1 MQICTPKSP
10 QIHYNYKDN
19 MNSDSI
25 ATYIANLEKE
35 NADLK
40 KRLRKCE
47 EERDMLEYE
56 NMFHYVDSDLSD
68 EESVASDDDSDSDYF
83 VSYNAELTDALDE
96 LAHEEENEFK
106 QAVYEKAANTIYHL
120 DFKVTDGKQLADLP
134 GIGKGI
140 MKKVNEFLETG
151 KTFDTNENIA
161 EQLENLASRSHDE
174 YKIKAYKKAA
184 DAIRTLPFE
193 VTNGSEIS
201 KGPHKIPGI
210 GKSIGYKIDEYIAT
224 GKINHRSQ

>member
-1 MQICTPKSP
+1 
-10 QIHYNYKDN
+10 

-68 EESVASDDDSDSDYF
+68 EESVASDSE
-83 VSYNAELTDALDE
+83 SYNAELTDALDE
-96 LAHEEENEFK
+96 IAYEEENQFK
-106 QAVYEKAANTIYHL
+106 RAVYKKAADTIYHL
-120 DFKVTDGKQLADLP
+120 DFKVTQGEQLADLP

-140 MKKVNEFLETG
+140 INKVNEFLNIR
-151 KTFDTNENIA
+151 KIFDTNENIA
-161 EQLENLASRSHDE
+161 EQLENLAQESRDM
-174 YKIKAYKKAA
+174 YKINAYQKAA
-184 DAIRTLPFE
+184 EAIRKLPFE
-193 VTNGSEIS
+193 VTNGTDIW
-201 KGPHKIPGI
+201 KGPTKVSGI
-210 GKSIGYKIDEYIAT
+210 GRGIAHKIDEYIVT
-224 GKINHRSQ
+224 GRIRRV

>member
-1 MQICTPKSP
+1 
-10 QIHYNYKDN
+10 

-68 EESVASDDDSDSDYF
+68 EESVASDSDSDYF

-96 LAHEEENEFK
+96 LAYEEENQFK
-106 QAVYEKAANTIYHL
+106 RAVYEKAANTIYHL
-120 DFKVTDGKQLADLP
+120 DFKVTQGEQLADLP
-134 GIGKGI
+134 GIGKGV

-161 EQLENLASRSHDE
+161 EQLENLASRSRDE

-184 DAIRTLPFE
+184 DTIRTLPFE
-193 VTNGSEIS
+193 VTNGAEIS
-201 KGPHKIPGI
+201 KGPNKIPGI

-224 GKINHRSQ
+224 GKINHRFQ

>member
-1 MQICTPKSP
+1 
-10 QIHYNYKDN
+10 

-56 NMFHYVDSDLSD
+56 NMFHYVDSELSD
-68 EESVASDDDSDSDYF
+68 EESVASDSDSDSDYF
-83 VSYNAELTDALDE
+83 VSYNTKLVEAFDK
-96 LAHEEENEFK
+96 LACEEENQFK
-106 QAVYEKAANTIYHL
+106 QAVYEKAANTIYRL
-120 DFKVTDGKQLADLP
+120 DFKVTHGKQLADLP

-140 MKKVNEFLETG
+140 MRKVNEFLQTG

-161 EQLENLASRSHDE
+161 EQMEILANLEDDP
-174 YKIKAYKKAA
+174 YKINAYQKAA
-184 DAIRTLPFE
+184 EAIRKLPFE
-193 VTNGSEIS
+193 VTNGTEIC
-201 KGPHKIPGI
+201 KGPNKVTGI
-210 GKSIGYKIDEYIAT
+210 GRGIANKIDEYIAT
-224 GKINHRSQ
+224 GEIKRISKYILR

>member
-1 MQICTPKSP
+1 
-10 QIHYNYKDN
+10 
-19 MNSDSI
+19 MNSQSI

-56 NMFHYVDSDLSD
+56 NMFHYIEASD
-68 EESVASDDDSDSDYF
+68 EESVASDSDSDYF
-83 VSYNAELTDALDE
+83 VSYNVELTDALDE
-96 LAHEEENEFK
+96 LACEEENQFK
-106 QAVYEKAANTIYHL
+106 RAVYEKAANTIYHL
-120 DFKVTDGKQLADLP
+120 DFKVTRGEQLADLP

-161 EQLENLASRSHDE
+161 EQLETLASRSHDE

-184 DAIRTLPFE
+184 DTIRTLPFE
-193 VTNGSEIS
+193 VTNGAEIS
-201 KGPHKIPGI
+201 KGPNKIPGI

-224 GKINHRSQ
+224 GKINRRL

>member
-1 MQICTPKSP
+1 
-10 QIHYNYKDN
+10 

-68 EESVASDDDSDSDYF
+68 EESVASDSDSDYF

-96 LAHEEENEFK
+96 LAYEEENQFK
-106 QAVYEKAANTIYHL
+106 RAVYEKAANTIYHL
-120 DFKVTDGKQLADLP
+120 DFKVAHGEQLADLP

-140 MKKVNEFLETG
+140 MKKVNEFLKTG
-151 KTFDTNENIA
+151 KIKKNKTFDTNENIA
-161 EQLENLASRSHDE
+161 EQLEILASRSQDD

-184 DAIRTLPFE
+184 DTIRTLPFE

-201 KGPHKIPGI
+201 KGPNKIPGI
-210 GKSIGYKIDEYIAT
+210 GKSIGYKIDEYIVT
-224 GKINHRSQ
+224 GKIRM